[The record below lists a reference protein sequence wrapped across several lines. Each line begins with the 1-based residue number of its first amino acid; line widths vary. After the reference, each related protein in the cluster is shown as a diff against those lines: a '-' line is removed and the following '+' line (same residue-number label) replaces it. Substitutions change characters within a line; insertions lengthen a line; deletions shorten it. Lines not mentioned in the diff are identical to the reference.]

1 VTCLEEGINLHSCLC
16 NTRQRP
22 LRALASAPQPTESAR
37 VVRYVVFGFP
47 LELIFE
53 MLQQSVV
60 EILSAQVGVARG
72 SLDGEDATTDVEEGD
87 IKGSSSK
94 IENEN
99 ILLAFSLTIKA
110 VSNSSGSRL
119 IDNTEDV

>member
-1 VTCLEEGINLHSCLC
+1 
-16 NTRQRP
+16 
-22 LRALASAPQPTESAR
+22 
-37 VVRYVVFGFP
+37 
-47 LELIFE
+47 

-60 EILSAQVGVARG
+60 EILSTQVGVARS
-72 SLDGEDATTDVEEGD
+72 SLDGEDTTTDVEEGD
-87 IKGSSSK
+87 IKGSTSK

-119 IDNTEDV
+119 IDDTEDV